1 MDRFYSMQIFVR
13 VAELNSFTKAAE
25 SLGMP
30 KASVSTYVQQL
41 ESQVGTRLF
50 HRTTRNVQLTNDGIV
65 FYERCKDLLLD
76 VEEMDSMFREEITGI
91 KGRIRVDM
99 PAVLSKSVVI
109 PRLPEFLKEHP
120 QIELEI
126 SSTDR
131 RVDLIQE
138 GFDCVVRVG
147 SLADSGLIARHIGEM
162 KVINCASSSYLKKYG
177 VPKKLEDLSEHL
189 LIHYT
194 LTLGGRPFGFEY
206 FDEGKYKTM
215 KMKGPVTVNSTE
227 AYRSAC
233 LSGLGIIQAPEV
245 GLRDLIKKGQLQ
257 EVLPKIKS
265 EPMPVS
271 IVYPNRRNLPK
282 RVKTFMD
289 WLDLVIKDYINN

>member
-25 SLGMP
+25 SLGLP

-50 HRTTRNVQLTNDGIV
+50 HRTTRNVQLTNDGLA
-65 FYERCKDLLLD
+65 FYERCKDLLMD
-76 VEEMDSMFREEITGI
+76 VEETEGMFRDEGLGV

-99 PAVLSKSVVI
+99 PVALSRNVVI
-109 PRLPEFLKEHP
+109 PRLPEFLKENP
-120 QIELEI
+120 QVELEI

-147 SLADSGLIARHIGEM
+147 NLADSGLIARPIGEM
-162 KVINCASSSYLKKYG
+162 KVINCASPQYLKKYG
-177 VPKKLEDLSEHL
+177 TPKKLEDLSGHL
-189 LIHYT
+189 LVHYT

-206 FDEGKYKTM
+206 FEDGKYKTM
-215 KMKGPVTVNSTE
+215 KMKGTITVNSTE
-227 AYRSAC
+227 AYQSAC

-245 GLRDLIKKGQLQ
+245 GLRDLIKKQKLQ
-257 EVLPKIKS
+257 EILPKIIS

-271 IVYPNRRNLPK
+271 IVYPNRRNLPR
-282 RVKTFMD
+282 RVKVFMD
-289 WLDLVIKDYINN
+289 WLDDVIKDYINH

>member
-13 VAELNSFTKAAE
+13 VAELNSFTNAAE
-25 SLGMP
+25 SLGLP

-50 HRTTRNVQLTNDGIV
+50 HRTTRNVQLTNDGLV
-65 FYERCKDLLLD
+65 FYERCKDLLMD
-76 VEEMDSMFREEITGI
+76 VEEIESMFRDEGLGA

-99 PAVLSKSVVI
+99 PVALSRNVVI
-109 PRLPEFLKEHP
+109 PRLPEFLKENP
-120 QIELEI
+120 QVELEI

-147 SLADSGLIARHIGEM
+147 SLADSGLIARSIGVM
-162 KVINCASSSYLKKYG
+162 KVINCASPQYLKKYG
-177 VPKKLEDLSEHL
+177 TPKKLEDLADHL
-189 LIHYT
+189 LVHYT

-206 FDEGKYKTM
+206 FEDGKYKTM
-215 KMKGPVTVNSTE
+215 KMKGTITVNSTE
-227 AYRSAC
+227 AYQSAC

-245 GLRDLIKKGQLQ
+245 GLRDLIKKQKLQ
-257 EVLPKIKS
+257 EILPKIIS

-271 IVYPNRRNLPK
+271 IVYPNRRNLPR
-282 RVKTFMD
+282 RVKVFMD
-289 WLDLVIKDYINN
+289 WLDDVIKDYINH

>member
-25 SLGMP
+25 SLGLP

-50 HRTTRNVQLTNDGIV
+50 HRTTRNVQLTNDGLA
-65 FYERCKDLLLD
+65 FYERCKDLLMD
-76 VEEMDSMFREEITGI
+76 VEETEGMFRDEGLGV

-99 PAVLSKSVVI
+99 PVALSRNVVI
-109 PRLPEFLKEHP
+109 PRLPEFLKENP
-120 QIELEI
+120 QVELEI

-147 SLADSGLIARHIGEM
+147 SLADSGLIARPVGEM
-162 KVINCASSSYLKKYG
+162 KVINCASPQYLKKFG
-177 VPKKLEDLSEHL
+177 TPKKLEDLADHL
-189 LIHYT
+189 LVHYT
-194 LTLGGRPFGFEY
+194 LTLGGKPFGFEY
-206 FDEGKYKTM
+206 LEDGKYKTM
-215 KMKGPVTVNSTE
+215 KMKGTITVNSTE
-227 AYRSAC
+227 AYQSAC

-245 GLRDLIKKGQLQ
+245 GLRDLIKKQKLQ
-257 EVLPKIKS
+257 EILPKVIS

-271 IVYPNRRNLPK
+271 IVYPNRRNLPR
-282 RVKTFMD
+282 RVKVFMD
-289 WLDLVIKDYINN
+289 WLDEVIKDYINH

>member
-1 MDRFYSMQIFVR
+1 MDRFHSMQIFVR

-50 HRTTRNVQLTNDGIV
+50 HRTTRNVQLTVDGIA
-65 FYERCKDLLLD
+65 FYERCKDLLIE
-76 VEEMDSMFREEITGI
+76 VEETESMFRDEVTGL
-91 KGRIRVDM
+91 KGRIRVDL
-99 PAVLSKSVVI
+99 PVAISKTAII
-109 PRLPEFLKEHP
+109 PRLSEFLKDHP
-120 QIELEI
+120 NIELEV

-147 SLADSGLIARHIGEM
+147 TLVDSGLIARHVGEL
-162 KVINCASSSYLKKYG
+162 KVANCASPAYLKKYG
-177 VPKKLEDLSEHL
+177 IPKKLEDLSSHL
-189 LIHYT
+189 LVHYA
-194 LTLGGRPFGFEY
+194 LTLGGKPFGFEY
-206 FDEGKYKTM
+206 VEGGKYKNL
-215 KMKGPVTVNSTE
+215 KMKGVITVNSTD
-227 AYRSAC
+227 AYQAAC
-233 LSGLGIIQAPEV
+233 LSGLGIIQAPEI
-245 GLRDLIKKGQLQ
+245 GMRSLIKSGMLQ
-257 EVLPKIKS
+257 EVLPKLQS

-282 RVKTFMD
+282 RVKVFMD
-289 WLDLVIKDYINN
+289 WLDKVIKDYING